1 MMRTTMR
8 RLLPTLA
15 AFILTALPFAAS
27 VQAAPTV
34 TLDSGTIRGTSK
46 DGESVFLGVPFA
58 AAPVGPLRWKAPQ
71 PVAHWSGVRAA
82 EAFGPACIQFKK
94 SDAVYAANGPTSE
107 DCLYLNVWAPKKAGA
122 KKLPVMLFIHG
133 GSWVL
138 GAGGLPIY
146 DGAALAKRGV
156 IVVTINYRLGMLGFF
171 AHPAL
176 TAEDPNG
183 DLGNYALMDQIA
195 SLKWVQRNIAKFGGD
210 PGNVTIFGESAGAV
224 AVQAMVASPE
234 ARGLFARGIS
244 ESGGG
249 VALIG
254 SIRSGPMNQ
263 EALGAAWAKNAGLE
277 YATPEQLRAV
287 PVDKLVAAPA
297 GTRLMIDGRILAL
310 NPGDAIRKGVSAPV
324 PLIFGGN
331 SYEASLVQFTDAF
344 ARTILG
350 APYDTLLAGY
360 AKAPSKAGPAADL
373 RTQGLFIQPTRWL
386 AQLNAQHGHPGYAYY
401 FTQVPA
407 SLRAT
412 VPGTIHGGEI
422 PYLFGTRFGDETLD
436 EDDRRVGKLIGDY
449 WVNFARTGD
458 PNGPGLPRWQK
469 MTATDAPY
477 LWIDAHPQTRQP
489 TALEEQV
496 QQADI
501 AAAGR
506 MWGPLP

>member
-1 MMRTTMR
+1 MN
-8 RLLPTLA
+8 RLLPALATLTLA
-15 AFILTALPFAAS
+15 ALPIAVSA
-27 VQAAPTV
+27 QAAPTV

-58 AAPVGPLRWKAPQ
+58 APPVGPLRWKAPQ
-71 PVAHWSGVRAA
+71 PAAHWSGVRAA
-82 EAFGPACIQFKK
+82 DAFGPACIQFKK

-176 TAEDPNG
+176 TAENPNG

-263 EALGAAWAKNAGLE
+263 EALGEAWAKNAGLE

-287 PVDKLVAAPA
+287 PIDKLVAAPA
-297 GTRLMIDGRILAL
+297 GTRLMIDGRILTL

-324 PLIFGGN
+324 PMIFGGN

-360 AKAPSKAGPAADL
+360 ARAPSKAGPAADL

-458 PNGPGLPRWQK
+458 PNGPGLPHWQK
-469 MTATDAPY
+469 VTATDAPY

-489 TALEEQV
+489 TALERQV
-496 QQADI
+496 QDAGI
-501 AAAGR
+501 AAADR

>member
-1 MMRTTMR
+1 MR

-27 VQAAPTV
+27 AQAAPTV

-58 AAPVGPLRWKAPQ
+58 APPVGPLRWKAPQ

-107 DCLYLNVWAPKKAGA
+107 DCLYLNVWAPKQAGT

-176 TAEDPNG
+176 TAENPNG

-195 SLKWVQRNIAKFGGD
+195 SLKWVQRNIAQFGGD

-263 EALGAAWAKNAGLE
+263 EALGAAWAKNAGLDN
-277 YATPEQLRAV
+277 ATPEQLRAV

-360 AKAPSKAGPAADL
+360 ARAPSRAGPAADL

-506 MWGPLP
+506 MWGPVK

>member
-1 MMRTTMR
+1 MN
-8 RLLPTLA
+8 RLLPALA
-15 AFILTALPFAAS
+15 ALTLTALPFAAGA
-27 VQAAPTV
+27 QAGPTV
-34 TLDSGTIRGTSK
+34 TLDSGMIRGASK
-46 DGESVFLGVPFA
+46 DGENVFLGVPFA
-58 AAPVGPLRWKAPQ
+58 APPVGPLRWKAPQ
-71 PVAHWSGVRAA
+71 PVGHWPGVRSA

-107 DCLYLNVWAPKKAGA
+107 DCLYLNIWAPKQAGT

-133 GSWVL
+133 GSFVL

-146 DGAALAKRGV
+146 DGAALARRGV

-176 TAEDPNG
+176 TAENPDG

-195 SLKWVQRNIAKFGGD
+195 SLKWVQRNIAQFGGD
-210 PGNVTIFGESAGAV
+210 PKNVTIFGESAGAV

-254 SIRSGPMNQ
+254 AIRGGPASQ
-263 EALGAAWAKNAGLE
+263 EALGEAWAKGAGLDN
-277 YATPEQLRAV
+277 ATPEQLRAV
-287 PVDKLVAAPA
+287 PVEKLVAVPA
-297 GTRLMIDGRILAL
+297 GTRLMIDGRILTL
-310 NPGDAIRKGVSAPV
+310 NPGDAIRKGVAAPV

-344 ARTILG
+344 ARMILG

-373 RTQGLFIQPTRWL
+373 RTQGLFIQPTRWM
-386 AQLNAQHGHPGYAYY
+386 AQLNAQHGHSGYAYY

-407 SLRAT
+407 SLRGT
-412 VPGTIHGGEI
+412 WPGTIHGGEI

-436 EDDRRVGKLIGDY
+436 DDDRRVGQLIGDY
-449 WVNFARTGD
+449 WVNFAKTGN
-458 PNGPGLPRWQK
+458 PNGPGLPHWQK

-477 LWIDAHPQTRQP
+477 LRIDAHPQTRQP
-489 TALEEQV
+489 TPLEQQV
-496 QQADI
+496 QDAGI